1 MLQHEHS
8 HVLLVKKRKTHK
20 PRQEKLRDLGRRRT
34 RRKEDNNEGE
44 DHHHQLLMEDFKHH
58 EFIT

>member
-1 MLQHEHS
+1 
-8 HVLLVKKRKTHK
+8 VKKRKTHK